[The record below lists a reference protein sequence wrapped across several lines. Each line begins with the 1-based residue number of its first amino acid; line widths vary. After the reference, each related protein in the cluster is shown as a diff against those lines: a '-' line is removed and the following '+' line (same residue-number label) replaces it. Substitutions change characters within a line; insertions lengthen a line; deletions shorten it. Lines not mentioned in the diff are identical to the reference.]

1 MRRRPPYVDAVTWF
15 LAAWI
20 ALTVVTQHPLREF
33 DGPRRKKSLRMILPD
48 WRFFVPNPATEDLV
62 PLYRVVA
69 GGEPGGWRRLYPPR
83 TPRWWH
89 LLLNPDER
97 RDHAAIDVCRELT
110 MLGAL
115 DERQMRE
122 CVPLILLRDAV
133 VRQLGQDDTTVQI
146 AVAAEAPFASPPRR
160 RLAWLSPILDA
171 DR

>member
-1 MRRRPPYVDAVTWF
+1 MTWS

-33 DGPRRKKSLRMILPD
+33 DGPRRKKSLRMVLPD

-62 PLYRVVA
+62 PLYRSVVD
-69 GGEPGGWRRLYPPR
+69 GEAGGWRRLYPPR

-89 LLLNPDER
+89 LLVNPDGR

-110 MLGAL
+110 MLGVL
-115 DERQMRE
+115 DATQARE
-122 CVPLILLRDAV
+122 CVPLTLLRDAV
-133 VRQLGQDDTTVQI
+133 ARQMGQGATTVQI

-160 RLAWLSPILDA
+160 HLVWLSPILDA
-171 DR
+171 RR